1 MMGFST
7 SAATAILF
15 TGVIVLMGVTANVV
29 FNMYEDLSQSALEV
43 SDAEF
48 DRQRTRLSVV
58 NSSFNSTRVFI
69 NVTNTGE
76 VVIDTSQLD
85 LLIDGVIETESISKR
100 QVSGTSSGI
109 WGVHEVL
116 YLEVDY
122 ASAGAGTRIR
132 LITPNG
138 VSGSALIT

>member
-29 FNMYEDLSQSALEV
+29 FNMYEDLSRSALEV

-58 NSSFNSTRVFI
+58 NSSFNSTKVFI

-76 VVIDTSQLD
+76 VIIDTSQLD
-85 LLIDGVIETESISKR
+85 LLIDGVIETDSISMR